1 MSVKA
6 DIVPT
11 QMTKSAK
18 HNRDSR
24 REKLK
29 KGYIQIYT
37 GAGKGKTTAALGQ
50 ALRAAGR
57 GLKTYIVM
65 FMKDFPYGEV
75 KSLKQLND
83 WITLARFG
91 NDRFVFQKKIPSAKD
106 RAMAREALIK
116 AREAMS
122 SGKYD
127 IIIMDEVCVAI
138 YFGLLKTEDV
148 FFLLREKPETIE
160 LILTGRY
167 CPPELIEKADLV
179 TQMVEIKHYYQKGV
193 VARRGIES

>member
-6 DIVPT
+6 EKVPT
-11 QMTKSAK
+11 QMTKSAR

-57 GLKTYIVM
+57 GLKTYMVM

-91 NDRFVFQKKIPSAKD
+91 NDRFVFQKKIPSSKD
-106 RAMAREALIK
+106 RALAREALMNTP
-116 AREAMS
+116 AAS
-122 SGKYD
+122 SGVSKPSK
-127 IIIMDEVCVAI
+127 VCI
-138 YFGLLKTEDV
+138 NF
-148 FFLLREKPETIE
+148 
-160 LILTGRY
+160 
-167 CPPELIEKADLV
+167 
-179 TQMVEIKHYYQKGV
+179 
-193 VARRGIES
+193 